1 MNTLVEIEEIIGDLI
16 QASFDAGYCSAK
28 GEINIYSHEDAIL
41 QMREKKIELFTKIEN
56 ILKEKNYGSK

>member
-1 MNTLVEIEEIIGDLI
+1 MNTLIEIGEIIGDLI

-28 GEINIYSHEDAIL
+28 GETNIYSHEDAIL
-41 QMREKKIELFTKIEN
+41 QMREKKIEN